1 MVSAL
6 SEGVKALPNLGVKGI
21 DRTQADKILR
31 RAYGRD
37 TALTDA
43 FFVYETEASKDA
55 AKLFAH
61 LYKLKGQMMADSNDE
76 YPANA
81 YYCPYCNHLLSD
93 SVETLRAAHF
103 LCPAC
108 GERYW
113 P

>member
-6 SEGVKALPNLGVKGI
+6 SDGVKALHNLGVKGL
-21 DRTQADKILR
+21 DRAQADQILR
-31 RAYGRD
+31 RAFGRD

-61 LYKLKGQMMADSNDE
+61 LYKMAGQMIADTADE
-76 YPANA
+76 YPASA

-93 SVETLRAAHF
+93 NVETLRAAHF
-103 LCPAC
+103 FCPAC